1 MQIKTKAIVLS
12 ALKYQEK
19 SLIVKCFTEEAGM
32 VSFFVRNAFAKGK
45 SAQKI
50 AYFQPLTILDIDFI
64 YKNKG
69 GLEYFKE
76 VKTAHV
82 YQDIYYNYNKNCI
95 AIFIGEVL
103 HSVFREP
110 VVDKDFFTFL
120 EAALLWFDTHD
131 EVANFHLILMVELT
145 KYFGFYPASEG
156 KSKLYFNW
164 EEGVFTDHFSPC
176 CFDEEPTFLFRKL
189 IELGFSSDQ
198 KVFNN
203 KDRKRLLTMII
214 SYYEQHLN
222 DFRKPNSLEVLKE
235 VFSN

>member
-50 AYFQPLTILDIDFI
+50 AYFQPLTILDIDFV

-69 GLEYFKE
+69 GLEY
-76 VKTAHV
+76 
-82 YQDIYYNYNKNCI
+82 Y
-95 AIFIGEVL
+95 
-103 HSVFREP
+103 
-110 VVDKDFFTFL
+110 
-120 EAALLWFDTHD
+120 
-131 EVANFHLILMVELT
+131 
-145 KYFGFYPASEG
+145 
-156 KSKLYFNW
+156 
-164 EEGVFTDHFSPC
+164 
-176 CFDEEPTFLFRKL
+176 
-189 IELGFSSDQ
+189 
-198 KVFNN
+198 